1 MNHDSRALGLLA
13 HLARGLVRHG
23 ELKTKADLGDRSAY
37 VGLSDVGR
45 AVTCLRAAVAG
56 KMKSPLPDRPI
67 LDVLRRQLVLQRGHW
82 LEAGL
87 ESAFRA
93 NGANLV
99 SQLEIIAPGP
109 LPLRAHV
116 DFTFVG
122 AADRPVIRI
131 LELKSTEH
139 LPRTLYPG
147 YEAQIHGQIGLLAQ
161 LWNQPAFTVPGLRDQ
176 TFPQLCRHLFG
187 IDLPSRAAE
196 VDLEG
201 WVLCLSM
208 SDARPF
214 GPYRPDPT
222 MLKLCHR
229 TAHRLWQGVQDVKAG
244 RINLDDLDT
253 CAGFHPLCD
262 WCDHAEGC
270 PKFTADPVS
279 DPALDRELAEFS
291 RLKAEKSVLEAEI
304 EMREARIRRFFRH
317 AGRHTGWL
325 STGNFRFKTAHIAG
339 RKTIDAGKLRAV
351 LTNRL
356 GVDQADALL
365 SHATTTGADYE
376 RLTVTSIKESSP

>member
-1 MNHDSRALGLLA
+1 MNHDPRAMGLLA

-56 KMKSPLPDRPI
+56 KLKAPLPDRPI

-87 ESAFRA
+87 DSAFRA

-116 DFTFVG
+116 DFTFIG

-147 YEAQIHGQIGLLAQ
+147 YEAQIHGQVGLLAQ
-161 LWNQPAFTVPGLRDQ
+161 LWGQPVFAAHGLHGQ

-187 IDLPSRAAE
+187 IDLPSRVAE

-208 SDARPF
+208 SDTRPF
-214 GPYRPDPT
+214 GPYRPDTT
-222 MLKLCHR
+222 MLNLCRR
-229 TAHRLWQGVQDVKAG
+229 TAHRLWQGVQNVKAG
-244 RINLDDLDT
+244 RIRLDDLDT

-270 PKFTADPVS
+270 PKFTADLVN
-279 DPALDRELAEFS
+279 DPALDMELAAFS

-304 EMREARIRRFFRH
+304 EMREARIRHFFRH
-317 AGRHTGWL
+317 AGRYTGWL
-325 STGNFRFKTAHIAG
+325 STGHFRFKSAHIAG
-339 RKTIDAGKLRAV
+339 RKTIDSGKLRAV
-351 LTNRL
+351 LANRL
-356 GVDQADALL
+356 GADEADALL
-365 SHATTTGADYE
+365 AQVTTTGADYE
-376 RLTVTSIKESSP
+376 RLTVSPVKPASI

>member
-1 MNHDSRALGLLA
+1 MNHDPRAMGLLA

-45 AVTCLRAAVAG
+45 AITCLRAAVAG
-56 KMKSPLPDRPI
+56 KLKTPMPDRPI
-67 LDVLRRQLVLQRGHW
+67 LDALRRQLVLQRGHW

-147 YEAQIHGQIGLLAQ
+147 YEAQIHGQVGLLAE
-161 LWNQPAFTVPGLRDQ
+161 LWSQPVFAAQGLHGQ

-187 IDLPSRAAE
+187 IDLPDRVEE

-208 SDARPF
+208 ADARPF

-222 MLKLCHR
+222 MLNLCRR
-229 TAHRLWQGVQDVKAG
+229 TAHRLWQGVQDVKVG
-244 RINLDDLDT
+244 RTRLDDLDT

-270 PKFTADPVS
+270 PKFTADPVN
-279 DPALDRELAEFS
+279 DPALDMELAEFS
-291 RLKAEKSVLEAEI
+291 RLKAQKAALDAEADAI
-304 EMREARIRRFFRH
+304 ESRIRRFCGH
-317 AGRHTGWL
+317 AKSGWL
-325 STGNFRFKTAHIAG
+325 STGTFRFRTTQIAG
-339 RKTIDAGKLRAV
+339 RKTIDSGILRAA
-351 LTNRL
+351 LANRL
-356 GVDQADALL
+356 GESEADALL
-365 SHATTTGADYE
+365 SHATTKGADYE
-376 RLTVTSIKESSP
+376 RLTVTPTKETTS